1 MLCSSWVH
9 IEHRPVKQLRI
20 AKPAPHLQDF
30 GYVPRRLGCEYS
42 CTLRHYVRGPQILQ
56 PWRPWRTFDATQP
69 EARPKDGGVSRKG
82 GRGRV
87 ARAAVS
93 SRRQHHLL
101 RDSTAPCTIFGVL
114 PAFRAPPAHSACTWW
129 RALPLRARPAEAKV
143 NNTGA
148 KTAGQS
154 WTCAAIHAAEACNS
168 PAATLAVASFFLSL
182 VFPSPLTAS
191 AMLPFSGPL
200 QEPLRTRSPE
210 A

>member
-1 MLCSSWVH
+1 MASRAANGTGREAWP
-9 IEHRPVKQLRI
+9 E
-20 AKPAPHLQDF
+20 D
-30 GYVPRRLGCEYS
+30 
-42 CTLRHYVRGPQILQ
+42 RGPSL
-56 PWRPWRTFDATQP
+56 
-69 EARPKDGGVSRKG
+69 E
-82 GRGRV
+82 GRRRRV

-101 RDSTAPCTIFGVL
+101 RDSTAPCTVFGVL
-114 PAFRAPPAHSACTWW
+114 PAFRALPAYRACTWW

-148 KTAGQS
+148 EAAGQS

-182 VFPSPLTAS
+182 VFPSPLPAS